1 MISTIVSKLHAE
13 EDAPVSPVLSAAGSS
28 PTAGG
33 SVAGTVKHQPYGSPR
48 VSLSSTSDSENEEM
62 RAAGSD
68 PRSFEDE
75 AERRASIS
83 GREPIEDAAQQ
94 GDIETPVGYEHRSM

>member
-1 MISTIVSKLHAE
+1 MISTITSKLHAG
-13 EDAPVSPVLSAAGSS
+13 EDAPLSPVLSAAGSS

-33 SVAGTVKHQPYGSPR
+33 SVAGTVKHQPYERPR
-48 VSLSSTSDSENEEM
+48 NSLSSMSDSDEEER

-68 PRSFEDE
+68 SRSVEDE

-83 GREPIEDAAQQ
+83 GREPIEDTAQQ
-94 GDIETPVGYEHRSM
+94 GDIETPVGYENGSM